1 MLEDYKIVLTHDE
14 CVSFNIGK
22 NLIGM
27 PVVKKNGTLF
37 ENGLLCN
44 ICNGIVRNDNTGLWE
59 LTFED
64 NISSVA
70 VESCISIIRNKLPEM
85 NNKETRFSDVVSIS
99 EIDKINRM
107 YKVFSNK
114 NSYNNFI
121 EMLNLVKKWH
131 QAKMNGKKHEK
142 LDYNMIVDY
151 HYSDPLILVSNKNGF
166 GYTVL
171 TGKSNNMKT
180 SVIKKHLSWFDFLK
194 DLHVNKI

>member
-1 MLEDYKIVLTHDE
+1 MQKDSRIVLTHAE
-14 CVSFNIGK
+14 CTSFNTGR

-37 ENGLLCN
+37 KNGLFCN

-59 LTFED
+59 LTFEE
-64 NISSVA
+64 NIDPVA
-70 VESCISIIRNKLPEM
+70 VENCISIIRNKLPEM
-85 NNKETRFSDVVSIS
+85 NNKETRFADVVSTI

-131 QAKMNGKKHEK
+131 
-142 LDYNMIVDY
+142 
-151 HYSDPLILVSNKNGF
+151 
-166 GYTVL
+166 
-171 TGKSNNMKT
+171 
-180 SVIKKHLSWFDFLK
+180 
-194 DLHVNKI
+194 

>member
-1 MLEDYKIVLTHDE
+1 MQKDNRIVLTHAE
-14 CVSFNIGK
+14 CTSFYTGRNF
-22 NLIGM
+22 IGM

-44 ICNGIVRNDNTGLWE
+44 ICNDIVRNDNTGLWE
-59 LTFED
+59 LTFEE

-70 VESCISIIRNKLPEM
+70 VENCISIVKNKLPEM
-85 NNKETRFSDVVSIS
+85 RNNETRFDDVVSTIQ
-99 EIDKINRM
+99 IDNINRM

-151 HYSDPLILVSNKNGF
+151 HYSDPLILVSNKNGS

-194 DLHVNKI
+194 DL